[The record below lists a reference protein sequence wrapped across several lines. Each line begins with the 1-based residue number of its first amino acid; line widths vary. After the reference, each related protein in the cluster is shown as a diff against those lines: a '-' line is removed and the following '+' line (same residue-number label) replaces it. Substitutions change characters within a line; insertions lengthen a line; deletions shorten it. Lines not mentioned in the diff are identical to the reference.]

1 MGILKAMPTEN
12 KERGAPRAKSTKT
25 AFQVIRAML
34 VRGRRETRNIC
45 IFPVLG
51 YGPRA
56 NTAAC
61 SVYELLG

>member
-1 MGILKAMPTEN
+1 MASESLSARYKVHKTPQ
-12 KERGAPRAKSTKT
+12 AKSTKT
-25 AFQVIRAML
+25 AFQVIRALL
-34 VRGRRETRNIC
+34 VRGRRKTRNIC

-61 SVYELLG
+61 SFYELFG